1 MNTIIETI
9 KSRRSV
15 RSFKPAQLKESE
27 LKAILEAGSFAPSA
41 MNGQTWHFTVIQ
53 DKALLDKWSGQVGEM
68 LKSVDNPKLQE
79 RLKDPNYHTFYHAPT
94 LVVVSGQADAMFH
107 VTDCAAATQNML
119 LAAHSLGIGSCWIG
133 IISRLMDSPLGPE
146 LTRALQIPV
155 GYKPLHAVALGYPA
169 GDAPAAAPRTE
180 GVVNYIT

>member
-1 MNTIIETI
+1 MNTIIDAI

-15 RSFKPAQLKESE
+15 RSFKPGQLKESE

-53 DKALLDKWSGQVGEM
+53 DKALLDSWSEQVRQI
-68 LKSVDNPKLQE
+68 LKGVDNPKLQE

-94 LVVVSGQADAMFH
+94 LIVISGQADAMFH

-119 LAAHSLGIGSCWIG
+119 LAAAALGIGSCWIG
-133 IISRLMDSPLGPE
+133 IISRLLESPVGPE

-169 GDAPAAAPRTE
+169 GDAPAAAARKE
-180 GVVNYIT
+180 GTINYIK